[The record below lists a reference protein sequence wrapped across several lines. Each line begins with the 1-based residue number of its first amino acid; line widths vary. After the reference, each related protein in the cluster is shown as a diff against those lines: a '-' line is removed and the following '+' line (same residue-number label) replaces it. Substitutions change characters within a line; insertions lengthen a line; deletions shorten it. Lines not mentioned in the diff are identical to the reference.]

1 MSDTLTRR
9 NFIQRMAVVGT
20 AVVGAAGLAA
30 CGGGTDTGGT
40 EGGEAAALA
49 CDDVSAL
56 TEDEKAT
63 RTSLA
68 YVELSTTEG
77 KECTNCQQF
86 QPDAA
91 NAAGACGKC
100 LVVPGSINPK
110 GYCSSWTEKTA

>member
-9 NFIQRMAVVGT
+9 NFIQRLAVVGT

-30 CGGGTDTGGT
+30 CNGGDSTSTDGGAGT
-40 EGGEAAALA
+40 AALA

-56 TEDEKAT
+56 TEDEKTT

-68 YVELSTTEG
+68 YVDASVTEG
-77 KECTNCQQF
+77 KDCTNCQQF

-100 LVVPGSINPK
+100 LVVPGPINPK
-110 GYCSSWTEKTA
+110 GYCSSWTEKAA

>member
-1 MSDTLTRR
+1 MSETLTRR

-20 AVVGAAGLAA
+20 AVVGATGLAA
-30 CGGGTDTGGT
+30 CRPKEGADTAGGG
-40 EGGEAAALA
+40 EAALA

-68 YVELSTTEG
+68 YVDISTTEG
-77 KECTNCQQF
+77 KNCTNCQQH

-91 NAAGACGKC
+91 NAEGACGKC
-100 LVVPGSINPK
+100 LVVPGPIHPL
-110 GYCSSWTEKTA
+110 GYCSSWTEKVA